1 MIASDGRRQLFQPKS
16 GERSVTV
23 SGFSSSGAKVTVEG
37 VGPDG
42 RTGLPAT
49 ATLKPL
55 GPPARINGLKIV
67 HRGKKGVQISWKQ
80 AARASAYRVSVTL
93 THVKRPA
100 LILTRKRILRFT
112 LRRSNVGVKVIVQ
125 GQGAMGMLGP
135 KVSVRLPAKPS
146 ANRKKPRDVPH

>member
-1 MIASDGRRQLFQPKS
+1 
-16 GERSVTV
+16 
-23 SGFSSSGAKVTVEG
+23 VTVEG

-67 HRGKKGVQISWKQ
+67 HRGKNGVEISWKQ
-80 AARASAYRVSVTL
+80 AARASAYRVSVVL

-100 LILTRKRILRFT
+100 LILTRKRTLRFT
-112 LRRSNVGVKVIVQ
+112 LKRSNIGVKVIVQ
-125 GQGAMGMLGP
+125 GQGAMLVLGP
-135 KVSVRLPAKPS
+135 KVSARLPAKPV
-146 ANRKKPRDVPH
+146 ARKKKPKDARR